1 MAVAESGTLHH
12 TCFVVRDVERAARAL
27 ADKLGIGPWNLWTI
41 EPAATTV
48 HGRDVPFSFHVAL
61 AQVGGSSYELIA
73 PHTGESVYVEHLETK
88 GEGFH
93 HTCLAYP
100 SLAAMRA
107 ARAELAAQGR
117 TMIQSGSLGDLG
129 EFCYFEIAETG
140 SALELLYLKDLPPPE
155 KTIG

>member
-27 ADKLGIGPWNLWTI
+27 ADKLGIRPWNLWTI

-48 HGRDVPFSFHVAL
+48 HGRDVPFSFHVAQ

-73 PHTGESVYVEHLETK
+73 PHTGESVFVEHLETK

-117 TMIQSGSLGDLG
+117 PMIQSGSLGDLG